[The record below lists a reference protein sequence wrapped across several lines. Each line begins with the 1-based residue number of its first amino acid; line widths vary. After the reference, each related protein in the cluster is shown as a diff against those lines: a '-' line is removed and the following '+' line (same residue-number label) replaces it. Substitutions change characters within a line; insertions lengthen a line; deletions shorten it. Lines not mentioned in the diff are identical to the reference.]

1 MSPSTLE
8 KKPKLQPLIS
18 RLSVEDAHA
27 AATVQVNAMVS
38 HTVQLR
44 IQPLDTRPP
53 LPVQVKIKT
62 QAFRDTLAAGK
73 SHTIKAVVEQEVVGV
88 AMWQLIENKRAL
100 VEDGFA
106 PPPPRERTK
115 EDEEAL
121 EGVDVEIR
129 QQIGMTSATLRNET
143 MRDSKYWCVGLVSL

>member
-1 MSPSTLE
+1 MLE

-44 IQPLDTRPP
+44 IQPLDKRPP

-73 SHTIKAVVEQEVVGV
+73 SRTIKAVVEQEVVGV